1 MMKRCDAQE
10 DALIL
15 RARQGDAQ
23 AVEALLSW
31 HASLLHALASRLCC
45 PAEAH
50 AELVQ
55 AGVVGLLQALE
66 RYDPGRGVRLITY
79 AVPWILGEMRRA
91 LREICAMHDT
101 LSLDEAGENSPP
113 LADTLRSSEGVDVEA
128 LSLRMAM
135 QQLSREE
142 QLLLCLRYDREKTQ
156 KETAALLHRSQA
168 QISRMERRA
177 LDHLR
182 ALLC

>member
-1 MMKRCDAQE
+1 MKPCDAQE
-10 DALIL
+10 DALVL

-23 AVEALLSW
+23 AVEALLSA
-31 HASLLHALASRLCC
+31 HARLLHALAGRLCC
-45 PAEAH
+45 PASAH

-55 AGVVGLLQALE
+55 AGYVGLLQALE
-66 RYDPGRGVRLITY
+66 RYDPARGVRLITY
-79 AVPWILGEMRRA
+79 AVPWILGEMRRT
-91 LREICAMHDT
+91 LRELYGMRDA
-101 LSLDEAGENSPP
+101 LSLEEAGEDRPS
-113 LADTLRSSEGVDVEA
+113 LLDTLRSGEGVDFEA

-156 KETAALLHRSQA
+156 KETAVLLHRSQA

-177 LDHLR
+177 LDQLR

>member
-1 MMKRCDAQE
+1 MMKPCDAQE
-10 DALIL
+10 NALVL
-15 RARQGDAQ
+15 RAQQGDAQ
-23 AVEALLSW
+23 AVEALLAA
-31 HASLLHALASRLCC
+31 HERLLHALAGRLCC
-45 PAEAH
+45 PAGAH

-66 RYDPGRGVRLITY
+66 HYDPGRGVRLITY
-79 AVPWILGEMRRA
+79 AVPWILGEMRRT
-91 LREICAMHDT
+91 LRELYGMRDT
-101 LSLDEAGENSPP
+101 LSLDEESEDRPS
-113 LADTLRSSEGVDVEA
+113 LLDTLRSGEGVDVEA

-156 KETAALLHRSQA
+156 KETAVLLHRSQA

-177 LDHLR
+177 LDQLH